1 MPLGDRVF
9 HCVIP
14 GPPKAWERATVH
26 KGRTLTSKAMRQAKA
41 HVRSCL
47 AAEALRQRWQP
58 ATTPVR
64 VTLAFVRARMPKAR
78 PDIDNLAKLPL
89 DAANGIVW
97 HDDALVVELRAVK
110 RRPGEGE
117 DECTIVTVEALSE
130 EGS

>member
-1 MPLGDRVF
+1 MPLGERVF
-9 HCVIP
+9 HCVIQ

-26 KGRTLTSKAMRQAKA
+26 QGRTLTSKTMRQAKA
-41 HVRSCL
+41 HARSCL
-47 AAEALRQRWQP
+47 AAEALRQQWQP
-58 ATTPVR
+58 ATSPVR
-64 VTLAFVRARMPKAR
+64 VTLAFVRARMPEAR

-110 RRPGEGE
+110 RRPGDGE
-117 DECTIVTVEALSE
+117 DERTIVTVEVLSE